1 MAVINKNDKL
11 KLKISAMTS
20 DGRGIARTDTDF
32 VIFVN
37 HAIPGDLVNA
47 VIKRK
52 GRNFAE
58 ASITDIVEVSPY
70 RILPECSHFGI
81 CNGCKLQNTKYEYQ
95 LELKRQNV
103 KDAFERIGGFID
115 QPIPDVI
122 GSDNTYFYRNKIEFS
137 FSNNRWLTIE
147 DLHANVTDKHFA
159 LGFHMPNYIDK
170 VLDITKC
177 YLQSDASNKIL
188 NFTRDFFKIRN
199 ETIYSTKTHTGYL
212 RYLVIRQSSTT
223 NEILVNL
230 ITSYENNELIREY
243 SEFLKKEIPLVTTL
257 VNSVSTIKAQVA
269 QGDFSVTIFGDD
281 YITECI
287 DYFKFKITPGS
298 FFQTNSLQTKKLF
311 DYIIKLANFSKN
323 DEVLDLYCGAGAISI
338 FISASVDHVTGVE
351 LSDESIVNARENC
364 ELNQIKNCEFI
375 SFDVKDYLR
384 SLINSESKRYNIF
397 ILDPPRSGLHPKA
410 IEYINQYKPNKIIYV
425 SCNPSTQA
433 RDVKL
438 LSEKYN
444 ITAIQPVD
452 MFPQT
457 FHIENIVRLGLK

>member
-1 MAVINKNDKL
+1 MAGINKNDKL

-47 VIKRK
+47 EIKK
-52 GRNFAE
+52 TGRNFAE
-58 ASITDIVEVSPY
+58 ASITDLVEESPF
-70 RILPECSHFGI
+70 RVKPECSHFGI

-95 LELKRQNV
+95 LELKSQNV
-103 KDAFERIGGFID
+103 KDAFERIGGFKDLLIT
-115 QPIPDVI
+115 DVI
-122 GSDNTYFYRNKIEFS
+122 GSDNIYFYRNKIEFS

-147 DLHANVTDKHFA
+147 DLNANVTDKHFA

-177 YLQSDASNKIL
+177 YLQSDVSNKIL

-212 RYLVIRQSSTT
+212 RFLVIRQSCST
-223 NEILVNL
+223 NELLVNI
-230 ITSYENNELIREY
+230 ITSSENHKLICEY
-243 SEFLKKEIPLVTTL
+243 SEALKKEIPQVTTL
-257 VNSVSTIKAQVA
+257 VNTISTAKAQVA
-269 QGDFSVTIFGDD
+269 QGDYLITIYGTG
-281 YITECI
+281 YITESI
-287 DYFKFKITPGS
+287 NNFKFKITPGS
-298 FFQTNSLQTKKLF
+298 FFQTNSLQAKNLF
-311 DYIIKLANFSKN
+311 EYVTKLANFSKN
-323 DEVLDLYCGAGAISI
+323 DGVLDLYCGAGAISI
-338 FISASVDHVTGVE
+338 FISGFVEHVTGVE

-375 SFDVKDYLR
+375 SFDVKDYLK
-384 SLINSESKRYNIF
+384 SLINSESNRYNIF
-397 ILDPPRSGLHPKA
+397 VLDPPRSGLHPKA
-410 IEYINQYKPNKIIYV
+410 IEYINQYEPNKIIYV

-438 LSEKYN
+438 LAEKYN
-444 ITAIQPVD
+444 ITAIQPID

-457 FHIENIVRLGLK
+457 FHIENIVRLDLK